1 MPHPEKILTDKAEE
15 HPLSMNWP
23 PSRGP
28 EPEWITREP
37 KRDYPQPKIVGDKLI
52 VRSEGYEEE
61 ADEQERLDKLVWY
74 AVWAQVVDLL
84 KAGPDLSDRLVVGA
98 SLVSSSGDPDGEEV
112 PPRARTM
119 KYLAFAHA
127 GIAVGTLKSTL
138 SYPLKSEVEV
148 EIEPYTIDFHWRPE
162 GDAKRLR
169 KDLTVGWV
177 LWSLARAYELIYAE
191 HEKYGVWGHSI
202 RDLCFEGIAFQ
213 DDRVYVMVGS

>member
-15 HPLSMNWP
+15 HPCSMNWP

-28 EPEWITREP
+28 EPEWITREAD
-37 KRDYPQPKIVGDKLI
+37 RCYTQPKIVGDKLN
-52 VRSEGYEEE
+52 VRSEEGHEEE
-61 ADEQERLDKLVWY
+61 AARLDKLVWH

-84 KAGPDLSDRLVVGA
+84 KAGPTMCDRLVVGA
-98 SLVSSSGDPDGEEV
+98 SLVSSGEHGEAV
-112 PPRARTM
+112 PPRAQTM
-119 KYLAFAHA
+119 KYLELAHP
-127 GIAVGTLKSTL
+127 GIGGRPLRSTL
-138 SYPLKSEVEV
+138 SYPLKCEVEV
-148 EIEPYTIDFHWRPE
+148 EIEPYTLDFHWRPE
-162 GDAKRLR
+162 GDPNRLR
-169 KDLTVGWV
+169 KDMTLGWV